1 VAVEGQHDAAFIG
14 RLFKDAGFRLVQRM
28 KEDTGRPNGLFL
40 EPKFFRL
47 VPPGYPHDN
56 DLLARVPVP
65 LFWQSEYHAIALRPA
80 NSDSKLANSVVA
92 AIRAIDP
99 EAFGSVAIVLDA
111 DNKGVPPERLR
122 GIRRGVENEARRLDQ
137 ALGFEFPESPGVVSV
152 GTPKFGV
159 FIMPDNS
166 GPGTLEDLLLECA
179 DQNYPDLKA
188 KAIAYLSGID
198 RNALSGDDLDEMEG
212 APAGEKKAQ
221 VGVIASVLKP
231 GKAIQNSISDNRWL
245 EGAAKDKP
253 RIAALRRFLRDL
265 LDEPSIFPETQTDID
280 GQQPSGFSNNQP
292 G

>member
-1 VAVEGQHDAAFIG
+1 MTRRLSFVAVEGQHDSAFIG
-14 RLFKDAGFRLVQRM
+14 RLLKDAGFRLVQRM
-28 KEDTGRPNGLFL
+28 IEVSGRPNGLFL
-40 EPKFFRL
+40 DPKLSRL

-65 LFWQSEYHAIALRPA
+65 HFWQSEHHAIALRPA

-99 EAFGSVAIVLDA
+99 EAFGSIAVVLDA

-122 GIRRGVENEARRLDQ
+122 GIRRGVEDEARRLNHE
-137 ALGFEFPESPGVVSV
+137 LGFEFPETPGVVSV
-152 GTPKFGV
+152 GTSKFGV

-179 DQNYPDLKA
+179 DENYPDLKA
-188 KAIAYLSGID
+188 KAVAYLSDID
-198 RNALSGDDLDEMEG
+198 RSALSGDDLDEMEG

-245 EGAAKDKP
+245 EGSAKALP
-253 RIAALRRFLRDL
+253 RIEELRRFLREL
-265 LDEPSIFPETQTDID
+265 LDEPSI
-280 GQQPSGFSNNQP
+280 
-292 G
+292 